1 MDKEREKETTNAT
14 DDQQHFFY
22 AWVSCTTL
30 FHDAIETEY
39 GLEYYM
45 TATNTEKFRDAKTR
59 INAEGDTCYQV
70 FSHRPFPCRKCKFR
84 CIAGQDGSV
93 IYTHVK
99 TTRHPTPF
107 PVRQKRGLSSSLSS

>member
-1 MDKEREKETTNAT
+1 MNDANPRR
-14 DDQQHFFY
+14 FFY

-30 FHDAIETEY
+30 FHDAIETDH
-39 GLEYYM
+39 GLEYYI
-45 TATNTEKFRDAKTR
+45 TATDNEKFRDGKTR

-70 FSHRPFPCRKCKFR
+70 FSHRPFPCRKCKFER
-84 CIAGQDGSV
+84 ISGQDGSV

-107 PVRQKRGLSSSLSS
+107 PGTTKKAI